1 MSKLRNISNAYH
13 WIILLQH
20 NHVHVISQNH
30 TQIEHKFCT
39 TFYTCSH
46 ITQKK
51 NNTLEIHITYIV
63 LSYWINIPHSDS
75 NIVP

>member
-51 NNTLEIHITYIV
+51 KQHIRNTYYLYSVII
-63 LSYWINIPHSDS
+63 LDKHSTF
-75 NIVP
+75 